1 MDSSAWKALTFIAPM
16 RRKRAWLG
24 PVVRV
29 RVRARVGVKAG
40 LHHTHVAEARLVCT
54 DALTPTLTLALTLA

>member
-24 PVVRV
+24 PGTGLGLGLRL
-29 RVRARVGVKAG
+29 G
-40 LHHTHVAEARLVCT
+40 LHHTHAADARLVGT
-54 DALTPTLTLALTLA
+54 DALTPTPSLTLTLA